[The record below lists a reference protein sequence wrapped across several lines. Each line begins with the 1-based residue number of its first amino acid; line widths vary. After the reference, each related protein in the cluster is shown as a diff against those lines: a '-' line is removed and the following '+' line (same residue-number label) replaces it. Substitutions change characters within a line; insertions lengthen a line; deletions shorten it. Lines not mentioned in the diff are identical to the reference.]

1 MTPDTNTEILTNHID
16 SFNDSALERLDTIIE
31 LLSDIVRYTKET
43 EENSRT
49 LIMWMHKFEGTN
61 YTGK

>member
-1 MTPDTNTEILTNHID
+1 MTPDTNTEILTKHID
-16 SFNDSALERLDTIIE
+16 FFNDSVIERLDIIIE
-31 LLSDIVRYTKET
+31 LLSDITRYTKET

-61 YTGK
+61 YTGR